1 MNKFYISILLSFLLI
16 ATVNASEPKSFE
28 IPRTEIIPIQ
38 DTQSDR
44 QYELYIKLP
53 QEYSENNDSQ
63 YPVIFFTDAAWHIE
77 ILSAATEYLLEN
89 AILAGISWQKDIEE
103 DLVNDVGVHVSRFRD
118 FTLRKSSDPEI
129 QAKYQIGQAQNHLD
143 FIRNDVIKYV
153 ENNYRTDPENRTYF
167 GYSLGGTFGAYT
179 LLKKPDTFKNYI
191 LGSPELKDEIPLLSE
206 LESSKAIK
214 DKDLNANVFVSYGTL
229 EKDLGE
235 YAQEFITL
243 LKNRNDKSLS
253 INNVVIGGDHQAA
266 FPMTGVQSITW
277 LSSLKN

>member
-1 MNKFYISILLSFLLI
+1 MNKFYILILLSLLL
-16 ATVNASEPKSFE
+16 TSLLDASEAKSFA

-53 QEYSENNDSQ
+53 EGYSKNKDSQ

-206 LESSKAIK
+206 LESSTAKS
-214 DKDLNANVFVSYGTL
+214 LSANVFVSYGTL
-229 EKDLGE
+229 EEDLGE
-235 YAQEFITL
+235 YALEFITL

-253 INNVVIGGDHQAA
+253 INAVVIGGDHQAA
-266 FPMTGVQSITW
+266 FPMTGVRSVTW
-277 LSSLKN
+277 LSSLKH